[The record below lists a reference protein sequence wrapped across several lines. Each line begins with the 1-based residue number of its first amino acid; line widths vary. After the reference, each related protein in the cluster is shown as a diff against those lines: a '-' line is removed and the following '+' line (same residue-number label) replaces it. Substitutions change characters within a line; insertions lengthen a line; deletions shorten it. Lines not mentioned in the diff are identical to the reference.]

1 MLKMKKWKI
10 VALLLI
16 SILSISMIVY
26 KKNLDLQKNEHKIKW
41 EKYDAGSI
49 KELHYLDEEK
59 RIISFRGSE
68 DFTSLNG
75 WASIGDRYLVLGT
88 RTASNEGIDEE
99 PKKGWT
105 WHAIVYDLDYLDKK
119 PEKVDLYQVVKN
131 YDKNF
136 YLLFQGN
143 IVIEDE
149 KEYLL
154 LTLQQYE
161 KKNRITVKMDLDSNK
176 IVGETTEKLL
186 KSNYPTSH
194 NLTSLGDAIT
204 NSNVYNRNDFF
215 IFSYPYCDCINFEK
229 DYSKFIQLGKA
240 NKEDKM
246 VVAFRKRKISVEESY
261 QMLRHW
267 FAPLGQN
274 KLEVIGTYESN
285 DGEKQ
290 TKVLETYQEFAE
302 WTHLERDW

>member
-1 MLKMKKWKI
+1 MKKWKI

-136 YLLFQGN
+136 YLKNQGT
-143 IVIEDE
+143 IIIKDG

-154 LTLQQYE
+154 LELQHYE
-161 KKNRITVKMDLDSNK
+161 KKNKITVKMDLASNK
-176 IVGETTEKLL
+176 IVGETTEELFRT
-186 KSNYPTSH
+186 NYPTS
-194 NLTSLGDAIT
+194 NNISSLGDAIN
-204 NSNVYNRNDFF
+204 NSNVYNRSDFF
-215 IFSYPYCDCINFEK
+215 IFSYPYCNCINFEN
-229 DYSKFIQLGKA
+229 DYPKFIQLGKA
-240 NKEDKM
+240 KKEDKM
-246 VVAFRKRKISVEESY
+246 VVAFRKKKISVEESY
-261 QMLRHW
+261 QLLRHW
-267 FAPLGQN
+267 FAPIGQD
-274 KLEVIGTYESN
+274 KLEVIGTNESN

-302 WTHLERDW
+302 WTHLGRRW